1 MKNYLIVGGSS
12 GIGQAL
18 AELLASEGHQ
28 VFATFQRHEPTNT
41 NSGIN
46 YHYCN
51 VLDESLD
58 LEFLPEV
65 LDGIAYCPGSIQL
78 KPFHRIQPMDF
89 VSDYQLQVVGAV
101 KVLQAIL
108 PRLKKAENSSVILFS
123 TVAVQLGLPFHSL
136 VAASKGALEGL
147 TKALAAEFAP
157 RIRVN
162 AIAPSLT
169 DTPLAANL
177 LNSEEK
183 RTSNAQRHPLK
194 KLGTPSDIAHMAAF
208 LLSDKAGWIS
218 GQVFPVDGGMSSL
231 KV

>member
-18 AELLASEGHQ
+18 ALQLASEGHQ
-28 VFATFQRHEPTNT
+28 VFATYYQHEQP
-41 NSGIN
+41 NSIAGIK

-51 VLDESLD
+51 VLEESLD
-58 LEFLPEV
+58 LEFLPDT

-78 KPFHRIQPMDF
+78 KPFHRIQPVDF

-101 KVLQAIL
+101 KVLQAVL
-108 PRLKKAENSSVILFS
+108 PRLKKAENSSIILFS